1 MADPV
6 TEALTAVFEI
16 IGTVED
22 EGTLAQIGFSIVG
35 ILFAL
40 LFTRYVI
47 LGIAWKLVKRTEAE
61 WDNEMLDPIFLRLY
75 AFILLAGVELAM
87 M

>member
-35 ILFAL
+35 ILIAL
-40 LFTRYVI
+40 LFTRYVS
-47 LGIAWKLVKRTEAE
+47 L
-61 WDNEMLDPIFLRLY
+61 
-75 AFILLAGVELAM
+75 
-87 M
+87 